1 MIEICTICQYRQNLI
16 DKQPCCECF
25 YEDDKP
31 KFILDASMVKPTSNT
46 PDKSTIH
53 GVHQNYDSH
62 YNMSDHK
69 PIEVMQANMT
79 ADEFIGY
86 LKGNII
92 KYACRMGRKDD
103 VKKEASKIRRY
114 AQWLEQAV
122 SGETIKPRK

>member
-1 MIEICTICQYRQNLI
+1 MSEAIERVCEVCKSRNKRI
-16 DKQPCCECF
+16 KEEPCWSC
-25 YEDDKP
+25 YNRDDRP
-31 KFILDASMVKPTSNT
+31 NFEFDTDIMEQ
-46 PDKSTIH
+46 IH
-53 GVHQNYDSH
+53 EVPNNNYDSY
-62 YNMSDHK
+62 YNMSDHQ